1 MKIHRHR
8 EIRSQEIGS
17 RIDFSGEEWGQEQ
30 EESGILGGK
39 DREQNQYVNSYEVM
53 KLWFIL
59 TFDC

>member
-30 EESGILGGK
+30 EESGILEGK

-53 KLWFIL
+53 KL
-59 TFDC
+59 